1 MKEEMDPEKIF
12 GPGGTLSQRLPG
24 YEFRVQQLKMSET
37 INNGFRT
44 GRHVLVEAGTGTGKT
59 LAYLVPAVLS
69 GRKVVISTGT
79 KALQEQL
86 FYKDLPLLRDLL
98 DKPFHA
104 AYMKGRSNYLCWNR
118 YQQFKAFP
126 LFVDPGDAKQFAA
139 LKTWAGKTKTGDVA
153 ELSGVQ
159 ETAPLWKQVNS
170 QREACQGGNCPDLDR
185 CFITT
190 MRRQAARA
198 DLVIVNH
205 HLFFADLKI
214 RNKGLGEVIPDY
226 DAVIF
231 DEAHLIEEVATHHM
245 GLQISNYRL
254 EELVRDTR
262 QGLKRMGKVRGS
274 KKMEGFCEKV
284 EEQTKEFFSTFLRGG
299 ERYRMVPEKRT
310 EKQFSRGE
318 GLLHSLKALQKE
330 LRPFTEKQEDLAACR
345 RRSEEIHE
353 ELKIILDGSDYRQVY
368 WCEIRGKGVFLHA
381 SPIDVSEEL
390 QQKIFSHVDSAILT
404 SATLTTGGNF
414 DFIKRR
420 LGLSDAV
427 EQSLPSPFD
436 YAAQAIL
443 YLPQMKCD
451 PQGNDFDREA
461 AGEIEKILGLT
472 QGRAFVLF
480 TSKRNLDAV
489 HALLKGKLKYR
500 LLKQGEASREEL
512 LRSFR
517 EDTASVLFATR
528 SFWQGIDVRGEAL
541 SCVIVDKLPFA
552 APQDPVVAARIEAVR
567 KGGGNPFFDY
577 QLPEAA
583 IALKQGFGRLIRSRN
598 DHGVLSILDKRI
610 YTKAYG
616 KYFLKSL
623 TKTPLT
629 KESGD
634 IARFFEPHPSPT
646 RIQNTCL
653 DGKA

>member
-1 MKEEMDPEKIF
+1 MEEGMHPKKIF
-12 GPGGTLSQRLPG
+12 GPGGALSRQLPG
-24 YEFRVQQLKMSET
+24 YEFRSQQLRMSET
-37 INNGFRT
+37 VYNGFRT

-86 FYKDLPLLRDLL
+86 FYKDLPLLRKVLG
-98 DKPFHA
+98 KPFQA
-104 AYMKGRSNYLCWNR
+104 AYMKGRGNYLCWNR
-118 YQQFKAFP
+118 YHQFKAFP
-126 LFVDPGDAKQFAA
+126 LFTDPGDRNRFEV
-139 LKTWAGKTKTGDVA
+139 LKAWTEKTRTGDVA
-153 ELSGVQ
+153 ELSGLQ

-170 QREACQGGNCPDLDR
+170 QREACQGGKCPDLDR
-185 CFITT
+185 CFITA

-214 RNKGLGEVIPDY
+214 REKGVGEVIPDY

-245 GLQISNYRL
+245 GLQVSNYRL
-254 EELVRDTR
+254 EELVRDIR
-262 QGLKRMGKVRGS
+262 QGLQRSGRTRGRHLVEKS
-274 KKMEGFCEKV
+274 CEKV
-284 EEQTKEFFSTFLRGG
+284 EDQTKKFFSSFLHGG
-299 ERYRMVPEKRT
+299 ERFRMVREKRT
-310 EKQFSRGE
+310 EKQSSRGE
-318 GLLHSLKALQKE
+318 ELLHSLQGLQKE
-330 LRPFTEKQEDLAACR
+330 LRPLAERHDDLAACR
-345 RRSEEIHE
+345 RRCEEIRE
-353 ELKIILDGSDYRQVY
+353 ELKIILDGRDYGQVY
-368 WCEIRGKGVFLHA
+368 WCETRGKGVFLHA

-404 SATLTTGGNF
+404 SATLTAGGNF
-414 DFIKRR
+414 DFIKGR

-436 YAAQAIL
+436 YASQALL

-451 PQGNDFDREA
+451 PQGSDFDREA
-461 AGEIEKILGLT
+461 AGEIEKILELT
-472 QGRAFVLF
+472 RGRAFVLF

-489 HALLKGKLKYR
+489 HAFLKGRIEYR

-528 SFWQGIDVRGEAL
+528 SFWQGIDVQGEAL

-552 APQDPVVAARIEAVR
+552 APQDPVVAARIEAVQ

-583 IALKQGFGRLIRSRN
+583 IALKQGFGRLVRSRN
-598 DHGVLSILDKRI
+598 DRGILSILDKRI

-616 KYFLKSL
+616 KYFLRSL
-623 TKTPLT
+623 TKMPLT

-634 IARFFEPHPSPT
+634 IARFFGTPASRNPHG
-646 RIQNTCL
+646 RICL
-653 DGKA
+653 DGQA